1 MPTPL
6 LTIASAGINLG
17 DRWLLRNADLTLH
30 AGDRLALVGRNGAG
44 KSSLMKLMAGRTDM
58 DEGSLWMAPGSSVAY
73 LPQAPQLPTG
83 MTLRSVVV
91 AGHDADWLGR
101 PVPVH
106 KAEEFLQRLGLD
118 PNRMSDGLSG
128 GEARRVSLARAIPAD
143 KRQPVTGMQCQ
154 VGVAEQPAVAKI
166 DTGRSNGQERRR
178 HPIPRLR
185 SARRRIRAS
194 ASSNHR
200 RR

>member
-58 DEGSLWMAPGSSVAY
+58 DEGGLWMAPGSSVAY

-118 PNRMSDGLSG
+118 PDRMSDGLSG
-128 GEARRVSLARAIPAD
+128 GEARRVSLARALYTEPDVLLLDEPTNHMDMPTIEWMED
-143 KRQPVTGMQCQ
+143 MLRQHRGALLV
-154 VGVAEQPAVAKI
+154 VSHDRAF
-166 DTGRSNGQERRR
+166 
-178 HPIPRLR
+178 LR
-185 SARRRIRAS
+185 
-194 ASSNHR
+194 NLGT
-200 RR
+200 

>member
-128 GEARRVSLARAIPAD
+128 GEARR
-143 KRQPVTGMQCQ
+143 
-154 VGVAEQPAVAKI
+154 
-166 DTGRSNGQERRR
+166 
-178 HPIPRLR
+178 
-185 SARRRIRAS
+185 RIRAS